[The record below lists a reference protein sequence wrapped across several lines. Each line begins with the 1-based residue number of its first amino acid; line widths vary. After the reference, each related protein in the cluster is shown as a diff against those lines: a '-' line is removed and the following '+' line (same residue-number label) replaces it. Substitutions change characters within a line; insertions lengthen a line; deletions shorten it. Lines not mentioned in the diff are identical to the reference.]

1 MFLRLQDFLDAD
13 TVSMIAAVA
22 GKMRFV
28 DGRNSNPGNLAKLSL
43 VADPSDAAGQKVSKQ
58 VLAALSGN
66 ERFQDFARPS
76 RIASPLVCRY
86 ESGMKY
92 GAHVDAAHM
101 PALSPPLRSDMSC
114 TVWISDPTTY
124 EGGELVIHLGTEIIT
139 VKEKP
144 GSAIFYPST
153 TVHQVLPVRSGERV
167 VVITFI
173 ESMIADQLQ
182 RDLLFS
188 LSEVWS
194 QESPKME
201 WRNRVELDYVI
212 QNLRRMWSS

>member
-1 MFLRLQDFLDAD
+1 MFLTLKDFLDAD
-13 TVSMIAAVA
+13 EVRMIASDASNT
-22 GKMRFV
+22 RFV
-28 DGRNSNPGNLAKLSL
+28 DGRQSNPGNVAKNSL
-43 VADPSDAAGQKVSKQ
+43 VADPSDVAGQRVSKQ
-58 VLAALSGN
+58 VLAALSRN
-66 ERFQDFARPS
+66 ERFRDFALPN
-76 RIASPLVCRY
+76 RIAVPLLCRY
-86 ESGMKY
+86 GIGMKY

-101 PALSPPLRSDMSC
+101 PALSPPLRSDVSC
-114 TVWISDPTTY
+114 TIWISDPTTY

-188 LSEVWS
+188 LSEIWS

-212 QNLRRMWSS
+212 QNLRRMWSN